1 MMATHARALG
11 HPSAIVL
18 NVLSLPVG
26 PSSWRRLRWRHV
38 ASPGANIV
46 EQRWAAAAGSRLSRL
61 AAVHMPIL
69 TRPALQPAAGA
80 RALRRSSGFRMPRCD
95 GHVSPVVPG
104 LVLVAM
110 FDAAN
115 DPGLCGHVSGALC
128 MHDTSVLYG
137 PDAERNAEAR

>member
-1 MMATHARALG
+1 
-11 HPSAIVL
+11 
-18 NVLSLPVG
+18 
-26 PSSWRRLRWRHV
+26 
-38 ASPGANIV
+38 
-46 EQRWAAAAGSRLSRL
+46 
-61 AAVHMPIL
+61 
-69 TRPALQPAAGA
+69 
-80 RALRRSSGFRMPRCD
+80 MPRCD

-115 DPGLCGHVSGALC
+115 DPGLCGHISGALC

>member
-1 MMATHARALG
+1 
-11 HPSAIVL
+11 
-18 NVLSLPVG
+18 
-26 PSSWRRLRWRHV
+26 
-38 ASPGANIV
+38 
-46 EQRWAAAAGSRLSRL
+46 
-61 AAVHMPIL
+61 MPIL